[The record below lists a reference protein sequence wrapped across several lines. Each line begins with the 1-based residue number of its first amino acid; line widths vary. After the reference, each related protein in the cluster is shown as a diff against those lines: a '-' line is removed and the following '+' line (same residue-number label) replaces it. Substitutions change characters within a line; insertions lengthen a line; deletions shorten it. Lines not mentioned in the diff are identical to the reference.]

1 MNLQNFENRIFLLG
15 FLRKNTK
22 EIGKE
27 FVQKYHG
34 NI

>member
-1 MNLQNFENRIFLLG
+1 MNLQNFEILSFLLG

-22 EIGKE
+22 EIGEE
-27 FVQKYHG
+27 FVQKYHE